1 MPYAAKTRGVM
12 VCAAKAFAAKAQ
24 SFALIICIVLGVGAC
39 TTLQPNFENP
49 SLQLTSIALLPSEGM
64 QINFDVGL
72 KVSNP
77 NKTPLNVLGL
87 AYDLRLDGYKV
98 VEGVGNDI
106 PEIPA
111 YGSAEFN
118 ITAST
123 NLMQSFKLFSELLN
137 NPKSVLDYAFNTKL
151 DLGST
156 WLPALRLQDSGE
168 IKLTD
173 KTNRPQQ

>member
-1 MPYAAKTRGVM
+1 MPSV
-12 VCAAKAFAAKAQ
+12 AKAWLC
-24 SFALIICIVLGVGAC
+24 ALLLWLSAC
-39 TTLQPNFENP
+39 TTLQPNFQNP
-49 SLQLTSIALLPSEGM
+49 TMQVTSIALLPSEGM

-77 NKTPLNVLGL
+77 NKMPLNVLGL
-87 AYDLRLDGYKV
+87 AYDLQLDGYKV

-111 YGSAEFN
+111 YGSAEFH

-123 NLMQSFKLFSELLN
+123 NLMQSFKLLSEMLN

-156 WLPALRLQDSGE
+156 WLPALRLQDSGK
-168 IKLTD
+168 INLTD
-173 KTNRPQQ
+173 KTRSSK

>member
-1 MPYAAKTRGVM
+1 MHFISRAWMG
-12 VCAAKAFAAKAQ
+12 
-24 SFALIICIVLGVGAC
+24 ALILSICAC

-49 SLQLTSIALLPSEGM
+49 SLQVTSIALLPSEGV

-77 NKTPLNVLGL
+77 NKMALNVLGL

-98 VEGVGNDI
+98 LEGVGNDI

-111 YGSAEFN
+111 YGSAEFH

-137 NPKSVLDYAFNTKL
+137 NPKSVLDYALNTKL

-156 WLPALRLQDSGE
+156 WLPALRLKDSGE
-168 IKLTD
+168 INLTD
-173 KTNRPQQ
+173 KTNSAQ

>member
-1 MPYAAKTRGVM
+1 MRCMSKRWLPI
-12 VCAAKAFAAKAQ
+12 
-24 SFALIICIVLGVGAC
+24 LILCLSAC
-39 TTLQPNFENP
+39 STLQPNFENP
-49 SLQLTSIALLPSEGM
+49 SLQVTSIALLPSEGVQM
-64 QINFDVGL
+64 NFDVGL

-77 NKTPLNVLGL
+77 NSMALNVLGL

-98 VEGVGNDI
+98 LEGVGNDI

-111 YGSAEFN
+111 YGSAEFH

-137 NPKSVLDYAFNTKL
+137 NPKSVLDYALNTKL

-156 WLPALRLQDSGE
+156 WLPALRLKDSGE
-168 IKLTD
+168 INLTD
-173 KTNRPQQ
+173 QSKRLQQ

>member
-1 MPYAAKTRGVM
+1 MRLINRTWLL
-12 VCAAKAFAAKAQ
+12 
-24 SFALIICIVLGVGAC
+24 ALILCASAC
-39 TTLQPNFENP
+39 STLQPNFENP
-49 SLQLTSIALLPSEGM
+49 SLQVTSISLLPSEGV
-64 QINFDVGL
+64 QLNFDVGL

-77 NKTPLNVLGL
+77 NKVPLNVLGL

-98 VEGVGNDI
+98 LEGVGNDV

-111 YGSAEFN
+111 YGSAEFH

-137 NPKSVLDYAFNTKL
+137 NPKSVLDYALNTKL

-156 WLPALRLQDSGE
+156 WLPALRLKDSGE
-168 IKLTD
+168 INLTD
-173 KTNRPQQ
+173 KTRSPQ